1 MKQSKELY
9 EALKKIFGTESN
21 VIPAVVISVDKPA
34 CTCVVE
40 FDELQI
46 EDVRL
51 RAAVSPGGDG
61 VLLFPKVGS
70 AVLVEKIGS
79 KEDYFITMVS
89 EVEEVRWKVDNT
101 TFKVA
106 NGFTMTVGSES
117 VRTILVDLMA
127 QIKLLTVPTNVGP
140 SGVPLNA
147 AAFTAIENRIKTVF
161 K

>member
-1 MKQSKELY
+1 MKTAKELHD
-9 EALKKIFGTESN
+9 ALKKIFGTESN
-21 VIPAVVISVDKPA
+21 VIAAVITSVDKVA

-61 VLLFPKVGS
+61 ALLFPKVGS

-79 KEDYFITMVS
+79 KEDYFITMLS
-89 EVEEVRWKVDNT
+89 EVDEVRWKVDNT

-106 NGFTMTVGSES
+106 NGFTMTAGTES